1 MACISFAA
9 GRPFLRRHHAGGGPT
24 SACESGWFRG
34 RGCDVSGGG
43 YRCCRS
49 HRETNLGRATK
60 VPCKVAVLV
69 PWCYRSRSSSRAHPH
84 RQITGSRHY
93 GRAALCLTSI
103 SGATATC
110 TNWDYPEC
118 RTSGGRWRG
127 FLVSSF
133 DAHVKRHDVQL
144 QIFQTW
150 MQVSKPAPRD
160 ASTTASFVTQAM
172 RVLVCES

>member
-9 GRPFLRRHHAGGGPT
+9 GRPFLRRHDAGGGPT

-84 RQITGSRHY
+84 RQITGSRH
-93 GRAALCLTSI
+93 
-103 SGATATC
+103 
-110 TNWDYPEC
+110 NHE
-118 RTSGGRWRG
+118 
-127 FLVSSF
+127 VSF
-133 DAHVKRHDVQL
+133 DFSSSIPLFVL
-144 QIFQTW
+144 PW
-150 MQVSKPAPRD
+150 PREEL
-160 ASTTASFVTQAM
+160 T
-172 RVLVCES
+172 L